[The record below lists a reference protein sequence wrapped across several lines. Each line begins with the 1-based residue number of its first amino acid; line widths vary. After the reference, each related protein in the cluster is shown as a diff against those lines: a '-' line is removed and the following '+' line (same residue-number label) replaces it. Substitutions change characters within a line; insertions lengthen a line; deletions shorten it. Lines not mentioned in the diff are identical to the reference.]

1 MCDAN
6 PEASLVS
13 RPHLHC
19 ASPLSAEGSGH
30 AVTRQRSFNMT
41 ASHRYHA
48 DNIDETESTCVSR
61 RHIRTVY
68 GCTDGFSPVE
78 PLTQKIWPRGLST
91 RAASFWQQLL
101 HLGLSARFELV
112 AAPI

>member
-6 PEASLVS
+6 PEASPVS

-19 ASPLSAEGSGH
+19 AFPLFTEGSGH
-30 AVTRQRSFNMT
+30 AVTRRRSFNMT

-48 DNIDETESTCVSR
+48 DNIDETESTRVSR
-61 RHIRTVY
+61 RRIRY
-68 GCTDGFSPVE
+68 GFVACTDGFSPVE
-78 PLTQKIWPRGLST
+78 PLAQKIWPHGLST

-101 HLGLSARFELV
+101 H
-112 AAPI
+112 